1 MKNDKVFK
9 RRREQRKR
17 REIETRPPRCETFL
31 ITSEGEETEPNYFR
45 GLVKS
50 LTGSG
55 ASKVGEVDIRGE
67 GCVTSSLVNE
77 TARIVNR
84 SIKNYDNVWIVFD
97 RDSFDDFDEAISLAE
112 RMGFHVAWGN
122 ESFEYWLC
130 LYFGRYDSALSRDD
144 WCAILDDKL
153 SESGRDGYE
162 KNKEDIFDLLN
173 ELGDHVKAVRFAD
186 SVRRSYGAGE
196 SPSRRNPCTTVDLL
210 VRQLTQALEGWEEE
224 N

>member
-31 ITSEGEETEPNYFR
+31 IVTEGAQTEPNYFK

-50 LTGSG
+50 LTGCD
-55 ASKVGEVDIRGE
+55 ADKVREVDIQGKGRSTG
-67 GCVTSSLVNE
+67 SLVDE
-77 TARIVNR
+77 AERIVNR
-84 SIKNYDNVWIVFD
+84 STKNYDNV
-97 RDSFDDFDEAISLAE
+97 DEAINLAE
-112 RMGFHVAWGN
+112 RKGYHVAWSN

-144 WCAILDDKL
+144 WCDILDDKL
-153 SESGRDGYE
+153 SESGYDSYE
-162 KNKEDIFDLLN
+162 KNREDIFDVLN
-173 ELGDHVKAVRFAD
+173 EVGDHDKALRFAR
-186 SVRRSYGAGE
+186 SVRQSYGAGE

-210 VRQLTQALEGWEEE
+210 VDKLTQALEGWEEE
-224 N
+224 R